1 MARGLRKP
9 VIASLRTRVFLFT
22 LLLAMSET
30 NAMPGRLFG
39 VPGVPQENSIRVLWM
54 VSYQM
59 LAVMSSRRYLTTTR
73 RTRYKC
79 SDWYDNVLLCAT
91 DDQYRSYMRI
101 HRSTF
106 DHVLSLLRCHAG
118 QVFKSRRGVS
128 QLPLEKQLAIALYRF
143 GHYGN
148 SSRVDAV
155 ADLFGVSSG
164 LVVKSTR
171 RVVRGL
177 KRLAPLEIRWPNA
190 QRRAAVA
197 EWAADN
203 FGFENCIG
211 ATDGTTFPLAYQP
224 ALHPWSYYDRKG
236 RYSLN
241 AVITCD
247 WHGYIT
253 NVVQGCTGAAP
264 DAFVQTLANWHRF
277 PHIYFSSGQYLLGDK
292 GMKYSSWVIGPFLR
306 PQLTSSDRRNFN
318 YQLARLRVRSEH
330 AIGVLKGRFASLR
343 ELRVRLSGPRDFDDA
358 TGWILSCCVLHNI
371 CVQME
376 DPPLG
381 CADAVGPDEA
391 WVPPGA
397 DTNAVRNATME
408 KVCTFMR
415 ANGVYRSF

>member
-1 MARGLRKP
+1 
-9 VIASLRTRVFLFT
+9 
-22 LLLAMSET
+22 
-30 NAMPGRLFG
+30 MPGRLFG
-39 VPGVPQENSIRVLWM
+39 APGVPQDKSNHVLWM
-54 VSYQM
+54 VSYLI
-59 LAVMSSRRYLTTTR
+59 LAEMSSRRYLNITR
-73 RTRYKC
+73 RTRYEC
-79 SDWYDNVLLCAT
+79 SDGYDNVLFCAT
-91 DDQYRSYMRI
+91 DDHHSSIMRI
-101 HRSTF
+101 HPSDS
-106 DHVLSLLRCHAG
+106 DHALSLLPCHAG

-128 QLPLEKQLAIALYRF
+128 QLPLKKQLAIALYRF

-164 LVVKSTR
+164 LVVKTTR
-171 RVVRGL
+171 RIVRGL
-177 KRLAPLEIRWPNA
+177 KRLAPLEITWPNA
-190 QRRAAVA
+190 QWRAVA
-197 EWAADN
+197 ADWAADN
-203 FGFENCIG
+203 FVFQNCIG
-211 ATDGTTFPLAYQP
+211 ATDGTTVSLAYQP

-241 AVITCD
+241 VVITCD

-343 ELRVRLSGPRDFDDA
+343 ELRVR
-358 TGWILSCCVLHNI
+358 
-371 CVQME
+371 
-376 DPPLG
+376 
-381 CADAVGPDEA
+381 
-391 WVPPGA
+391 
-397 DTNAVRNATME
+397 
-408 KVCTFMR
+408 
-415 ANGVYRSF
+415 